1 MPNKRWR
8 MLLFKRV
15 SIIAFVIFLMEV
27 IIFLYDERVGLL
39 CFSIPIFLLRF
50 LIIPS
55 IVNLIILVIGYQLLK
70 SNRHSDT
77 FKNITICLVC
87 FFLGACVE
95 LTHYVFAPV
104 LCAPVIAIYIS
115 ITFGDIKI
123 TRLLTVLSII
133 SLILAGMISA
143 AELRAG
149 DKELPFEVIVAM
161 IITVCSDGIASL
173 LIQRERERMNSMFRC
188 YQKQTELSEQLNRD
202 ALTGLYNRKVM
213 FDVLHGEINQGN
225 RIYLAVLDIDNFKVI
240 NDTYGHAKGD
250 EVLLY
255 LSKLFKKYVS
265 RIGYPIRFGGEEF
278 AIIFSNIQEENVID
292 ILESIRIE
300 LLNHPFVLAENGE
313 KIHVTISSG
322 LVRHREL
329 QSMEELF
336 KSADCAMYQA
346 KKRGK
351 NNIVYVRG

>member
-1 MPNKRWR
+1 
-8 MLLFKRV
+8 MLLFKRF
-15 SIIAFVIFLMEV
+15 SIIAFVIFLTEV

-39 CFSIPIFLLRF
+39 CFSIPIFLIRF

-55 IVNLIILVIGYQLLK
+55 VFNIIVLVIGYLLLK
-70 SNRHSDT
+70 SERYSET
-77 FKNITICLVC
+77 FKNITICMVC
-87 FFLGACVE
+87 FFLCVCVE
-95 LTHYVFAPV
+95 LTHYVFVPV

-115 ITFGDIKI
+115 ITFGNIKI

-133 SLILAGMISA
+133 SLILAGIISA
-143 AELRAG
+143 VELRAG
-149 DKELPFEVIVAM
+149 DKELPFEIVVAI

-173 LIQRERERMNSMFRC
+173 LIQRERERMNFMLQC

-202 ALTGLYNRKVM
+202 TLTGLYNRKVM
-213 FDVLHGEINQGN
+213 FDVLHGEIEQGN
-225 RIYLAVLDIDNFKVI
+225 LVYLAVLDIDNFKVI

-255 LSKLFKKYVS
+255 LSKLFKKYVN

-278 AIIFSNIQEENVID
+278 AIIFSNLHEENVIA
-292 ILESIRIE
+292 ILEKIRTE
-300 LLNHPFVLAENGE
+300 LLNHTFVLAENGQ
-313 KIHVTISSG
+313 ITHITISSG
-322 LVRHREL
+322 LVRHRGL
-329 QSMEELF
+329 QSIEELF
-336 KSADCAMYQA
+336 KSADRAMYQA